1 MHPNLIHL
9 SLKANRRGARL
20 MTPQLTAMKTE
31 AKKRY
36 NSGFELTEGELRRLH
51 DLMVQQIKKRQSATP
66 S

>member
-1 MHPNLIHL
+1 
-9 SLKANRRGARL
+9 